1 MYVMRGQMPIKTLTY
16 YMDIPWLKVGVK
28 LAGRMMIPT
37 VPFKECYFLEDA
49 LRFRKEL
56 KLPLVYVG
64 GVVSRANVETVLD
77 SGFEFVQMGR
87 ALVTQ
92 PDFVNRMRE
101 NDGDMACSSGCEHK
115 NYCIG
120 RMYTIDM
127 KCHKHVPD
135 LPAKLRKEMERIK

>member
-1 MYVMRGQMPIKTLTY
+1 
-16 YMDIPWLKVGVK
+16 
-28 LAGRMMIPT
+28 MMIPT

-101 NDGDMACSSGCEHK
+101 NDGDMACSSGCEHR
-115 NYCIG
+115 NYLH
-120 RMYTIDM
+120 RAYV
-127 KCHKHVPD
+127 HHRHEVPQARAR
-135 LPAKLRKEMERIK
+135 PAGETAEGDGADKVMRQKAGLGPPPAERG